1 MIDAIQALSVVLI
14 LLVLI
19 VIARLIAPYIAGVFT
34 RAPSRFDRIL
44 NPIENLIYKLCGVD
58 PELSMG
64 WKQYFLAGLLLNIA
78 QMVLAFLI
86 LTFQGSLPLNS
97 EVFIQNA
104 KPVLVHFPGMRWDLA
119 FNTVV
124 SFATNTNLQHYNGE
138 TTLSVFSQMTAIQFL
153 QFTSAATGICMGVA
167 MVRGFIVGS
176 KNLGNFYVD
185 FVRALTRILIPMCLI
200 AALVLVW
207 MGVPQTLNGY
217 TLVGTIEGARQSI
230 LVGPVASL
238 VSIMQLGT
246 NGGGYYGANSAYP
259 FQNPSPY
266 SNILEMCLMLLLPT
280 TLIFVFGELLG
291 KKREARPILIGAYA
305 LFGIDLAIAFAPL
318 IPSGAGIETRIGG
331 FYSTFWTVVTTA
343 VTTGS
348 VNTSLSAMHP
358 LTIVSALVGM
368 MIQSTPGGKGVGL
381 MYMIMYIV
389 ITVFIVGLM
398 SGRTPEYLG
407 IKITGRDV
415 KLVMVAFLIH
425 PLIILIPTVLAY
437 ATGAAAA
444 IGVGTGS
451 VGFTQILYEF
461 TSAAANNGSS
471 FLGATANTPFF
482 NISTAI
488 VIFIGRYAPIG
499 ILLALAGSM
508 IGRNRV
514 TTVGLKTDSVVF
526 SVVLVGSIIILVV
539 LTFFPFLALGPLLSF
554 FRGKVNGFGQ

>member
-1 MIDAIQALSVVLI
+1 
-14 LLVLI
+14 
-19 VIARLIAPYIAGVFT
+19 
-34 RAPSRFDRIL
+34 
-44 NPIENLIYKLCGVD
+44 
-58 PELSMG
+58 MG
-64 WKQYFLAGLLLNIA
+64 WKQYFFAGLLLNTV
-78 QMVLAFLI
+78 QMVIAFLI
-86 LTFQGSLPLNS
+86 LTFQGSLPLNP
-97 EVFIQNA
+97 QG
-104 KPVLVHFPGMRWDLA
+104 FPGLRWDLA

-124 SFATNTNLQHYNGE
+124 SFATNTNLQHYRGE

-167 MVRGFIVGS
+167 MVRGFVVGS

-185 FVRALTRILIPMCLI
+185 FVRSLTRILIPMCLI
-200 AALVLVW
+200 AALILVW
-207 MGVPQTLNGY
+207 MGVPQSLNGY
-217 TLVGTIEGARQSI
+217 TAVTTVEGAPQAI

-259 FQNPSPY
+259 FQNPSPL
-266 SNILEMCLMLLLPT
+266 SNIFEICLMLLLPT
-280 TLIFVFGELLG
+280 ALIFAFGELLG
-291 KKREARPILIGAYA
+291 KKREARPVLIGAYI
-305 LFGIDLAIAFAPL
+305 LLGIDLAVAFIPMM
-318 IPSGAGIETRIGG
+318 PSGMGIETRIGG
-331 FYSTFWTVVTTA
+331 FFSTLWTVVTTA

-348 VNTSLSAMHP
+348 VNSWLSAMHP
-358 LTIVSALVGM
+358 LAIVSAFMGMLV
-368 MIQSTPGGKGVGL
+368 QSTPGGNGVGL
-381 MYMIMYIV
+381 MYMIMFIV

-415 KLVMVAFLIH
+415 KLVMIAFLIH

-461 TSAAANNGSS
+461 TSAAANNGSD
-471 FLGATANTPFF
+471 FLGVAANTPFF

-488 VIFIGRYAPIG
+488 VIFIGRYVPIA

-514 TTVGLKTDSVVF
+514 TTAGLKTDSVVF
-526 SVVLVGSIIILVV
+526 SLVLVGSIIILVV

-554 FRGKVNGFGQ
+554 FRGKVNGFGK